1 MLLALLIWTLIVV
14 GGWWFGAALI
24 AFATPGAAWLDANPA
39 FAEWLQPVLGFFT
52 GQAIA
57 AAAIVWLVGALLIAL
72 IIRPRAAAR
81 RKQALSYDEWQR
93 LDGGAA
99 ERRPPLNAYEDDYPR
114 SSRWRRRRRRDDD
127 DDDDDDD

>member
-1 MLLALLIWTLIVV
+1 MLFALVIWTLIVA

-24 AFATPGAAWLDANPA
+24 AFATPGAAWLAANPA
-39 FAEWLQPVLGFFT
+39 LAEWLQPVLVFFA

-93 LDGGAA
+93 LDGGTAA
-99 ERRPPLNAYEDDYPR
+99 GRPAPAPYQDDYPR
-114 SSRWRRRRRRDDD
+114 SRRWRRRRRRDDD
-127 DDDDDDD
+127 DDDDDD